1 MGLIY
6 FLIAFIQ
13 PILLFTPEMVTITG
27 GSLTLG
33 PLKGFIIGYLGI
45 LSGIITMYFLG
56 RYAQQ
61 KIVKR
66 LGKEELFDKYT
77 TLVEKNGEVIIG
89 LLFILPVLPDNII
102 CAGAGAS
109 KVSFKSFVFIAAVAK
124 LITTFVYAY
133 SLELANILP
142 VTEIQLFV
150 GKLVI
155 IITVVLIN
163 HLVKKR
169 RLKGVNRLLIKST

>member
-1 MGLIY
+1 ML
-6 FLIAFIQ
+6 A
-13 PILLFTPEMVTITG
+13 ITG
-27 GSLTLG
+27 GSLALG
-33 PLKGFIIGYLGI
+33 AFKGFIIGYLGI
-45 LSGIITMYFLG
+45 LSGIITMYFIG

-61 KIVKR
+61 IIVKR

-77 TLVEKNGEVIIG
+77 RLVEKNGEIIIG

-102 CAGAGAS
+102 CAAAGSS
-109 KVSFKSFVFIAAVAK
+109 KVSFKSFVFIAAGAK

-133 SLELANILP
+133 SMGLVNILP
-142 VTEIQLFV
+142 ITELQLFV
-150 GKLVI
+150 GQLVI

-169 RLKGVNRLLIKST
+169 RLKVASRLLIKST

>member
-13 PILLFTPEMVTITG
+13 PIVLFTPEMVTITG
-27 GSLTLG
+27 GSLALG
-33 PLKGFIIGYLGI
+33 PFKGFIIGYLGI
-45 LSGIITMYFLG
+45 LSGSITMYFIV

-61 KIVKR
+61 IIVKR

-77 TLVEKNGEVIIG
+77 RLVEKNGEIIIG

-109 KVSFKSFVFIAAVAK
+109 KVSFKNFVFIAAVAK
-124 LITTFVYAY
+124 LMTTFVYAY
-133 SLELANILP
+133 SMELANILP
-142 VTEIQLFV
+142 ITELQLFV
-150 GKLVI
+150 GQLVI
-155 IITVVLIN
+155 VTIVVLISY
-163 HLVKKR
+163 LVKKR
-169 RLKGVNRLLIKST
+169 RLKVANRLLIEST